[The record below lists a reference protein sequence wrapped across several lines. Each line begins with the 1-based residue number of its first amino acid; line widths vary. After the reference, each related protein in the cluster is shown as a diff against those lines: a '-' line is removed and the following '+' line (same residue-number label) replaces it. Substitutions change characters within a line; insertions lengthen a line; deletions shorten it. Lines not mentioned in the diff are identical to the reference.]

1 MSLLRRRGMM
11 YKAGELP
18 AGYKRCEYLQ
28 GLGDSRTYIVIPELN
43 ITYDTLFSITV
54 MYPKYTKD
62 TNACGSLTG
71 NVRFEQGI
79 GWNGR
84 NYQLNYIKG
93 AQITSRAATQEVKI
107 TFTAYMTSNSKHK
120 YPVITMNGVQVS
132 YATYNNSSAT
142 GTVRDVYLFGTN
154 RGNVKRYFSGRIYG
168 FYLEGQIN
176 LIPALDRNDTPCM
189 YDTVSKKTF
198 YNAGTGKFL
207 YELA

>member
-1 MSLLRRRGMM
+1 M
-11 YKAGELP
+11 
-18 AGYKRCEYLQ
+18 
-28 GLGDSRTYIVIPELN
+28 
-43 ITYDTLFSITV
+43 YDTLFSITV
-54 MYPKYTKD
+54 MYPKYTND
-62 TNACGSLTG
+62 TFACGSLTG
-71 NVRFEQGI
+71 DVRFEQGI
-79 GWNGR
+79 GWHGGY
-84 NYQLNYIKG
+84 YQVNYIKG
-93 AQITSRAATQEVKI
+93 GRITSCAAKQEVKI
-107 TFTAYMTSNSKHK
+107 TFTAFLPSYSKHK

-132 YATYNNSSAT
+132 YNTYKESTAI
-142 GTVRDVYLFGTN
+142 GAVRDVYLFGTN

>member
-11 YKAGELP
+11 VGKSELP

-43 ITYDTLFSITV
+43 IIYDTLFSITV

-79 GWNGR
+79 GWGGNS
-84 NYQLNYIKG
+84 YQVNYIKG
-93 AQITSRAATQEVKI
+93 AQITSCAATQEVKV
-107 TFTAYMTSNSKHK
+107 TFTAFLPSYSKHK
-120 YPVITMNGVQVS
+120 YPVITMNGVQTS
-132 YATYNNSSAT
+132 YKTYNESTAT
-142 GTVRDVYLFGTN
+142 GAVRDVYLFGTN
-154 RGNVKRYFSGRIYG
+154 RGNTKRYFSGRIYG
-168 FYLEGQIN
+168 FYLEDQIN
-176 LIPALDRNDTPCM
+176 LIPALDRNGTPCM
-189 YDTVSKKTF
+189 YDTVSKQTF

>member
-1 MSLLRRRGMM
+1 MSLLRRRAM
-11 YKAGELP
+11 YKADELP

-54 MYPKYTKD
+54 MYPKYTGD

-79 GWNGR
+79 GWNG
-84 NYQLNYIKG
+84 NCYQVNYIKG
-93 AQITSRAATQEVKI
+93 AQITSHAATQEVKI
-107 TFTAYMTSNSKHK
+107 TFTAYLPSYFEPKF
-120 YPVITMNGVQVS
+120 PVITMNGVEVS
-132 YATYNNSSAT
+132 YETYNWSNAT
-142 GTVRDVYLFGTN
+142 GVVRDVYLFGTN
-154 RGNVKRYFSGRIYG
+154 RGNIKRYFSGRIYG

-189 YDTVSKKTF
+189 YDTVSKKPF
-198 YNAGTGKFL
+198 YNAGSGEFL
-207 YELA
+207 YELAA